1 MGSLQESIKV
11 KLEKR
16 VGEARAPLKLKLEEL
31 QSFIETGAEML
42 PAIYE
47 PNKARRRALSRDR
60 HLPSHSHSPCA
71 VLDTASPRRCALT

>member
-16 VGEARAPLKLKLEEL
+16 VGEARAPLDEL

-47 PNKARRRALSRDR
+47 PNRARRRALSRDR